1 MPQNLLL
8 VYMQI
13 ICYTM
18 TPYLAA
24 YLGNTGSTQEKWA
37 GRRLADIDASYE

>member
-1 MPQNLLL
+1 
-8 VYMQI
+8 MQI

-24 YLGNTGSTQEKWA
+24 YLGNTGSTQEEEV
-37 GRRLADIDASYE
+37 GGPTPCRY